1 MRPIRFFPFL
11 ILYAVLGVLLIG
23 GIANVEVVRASEG
36 RLYRD
41 VGDIPPNKVGLL
53 LGTSQFGVDGHPNP
67 YFTNRIHATAELYRA
82 GKIEFVIA
90 SGDNEHLSYNEPL
103 QMKKALIAE
112 GLPDEAIVLDFA
124 GFRTLDSVVRAGAVF
139 GQRRLTIIS
148 QEFHTQRALYIAR
161 HYSLD
166 AVAYRAGGVQGY
178 TGLRMHGREFLART
192 LAVLDLHVF
201 RTEPRFLGEP
211 IPVM

>member
-1 MRPIRFFPFL
+1 MQPIRFFPFL
-11 ILYAVLGVLLIG
+11 ILYAVLGALLIG
-23 GIANVEVVRASEG
+23 GIANVDVLRSSQG
-36 RLYRD
+36 RLYREIHE
-41 VGDIPPNKVGLL
+41 VPVNKVGLL

-67 YFTNRIHATAELYRA
+67 FFTNRIRATAELYRA

-112 GLPDEAIVLDFA
+112 GVPEEAIVLDFA
-124 GFRTLDSVVRAGAVF
+124 GFRTLDSVVRAAAVF
-139 GQRRLTIIS
+139 GQTRLTIIS

-161 HYSLD
+161 HYSLE
-166 AVAYRAGGVQGY
+166 AVAYRARSVPGY
-178 TGLRMHGREFLART
+178 RGLRMHGREFLART
-192 LAVLDLHVF
+192 LAVLDLHVL

-211 IPVM
+211 IPVR

>member
-1 MRPIRFFPFL
+1 MRPIRFLPFL
-11 ILYAVLGVLLIG
+11 IFYAVLGVLLLG
-23 GIANVEVVRASEG
+23 GVANVAVVRASQG
-36 RLYRD
+36 RMYRN
-41 VGDIPPNKVGLL
+41 VGEIPANRVGLL
-53 LGTSQFGVDGHPNP
+53 LGTSQYGVDGHPNP
-67 YFTNRIHATAELYRA
+67 FFANRIRATAELYRA

-103 QMKKALIAE
+103 QMKKALMAE
-112 GLPDEAIVLDFA
+112 GISEEAIVLDFA

-139 GQRRLTIIS
+139 GQSRFTIIS
-148 QEFHTQRALYIAR
+148 QEFHTQRALYIAE

-166 AVAYRAGGVQGY
+166 AVAYRASGVPGY
-178 TGLRMHGREFLART
+178 RGVRMHGREFLART
-192 LAVLDLHVF
+192 LAVLDLHVL

>member
-1 MRPIRFFPFL
+1 MRQIRFLPFL
-11 ILYAVLGVLLIG
+11 ILYAALGALLIG
-23 GIANVEVVRASEG
+23 GIANMEVLRASEG

-41 VGDIPPNKVGLL
+41 IREVPVNKVGLL

-67 YFTNRIHATAELYRA
+67 YFTHRIRATAELYRA
-82 GKIEFVIA
+82 GKIRFIIA

-112 GLPDEAIVLDFA
+112 GIPEEAIVLDFA

-139 GQRRLTIIS
+139 GQNRLTIIS
-148 QEFHTQRALYIAR
+148 QEFHTQRALYIAE

-166 AVAYRAGGVQGY
+166 AVAYRAGDVPGY
-178 TGLRMHGREFLART
+178 TGLRMHGRELLART
-192 LAVLDLHVF
+192 LAVLDLHVL